1 MNLIVCL
8 INRNPSQVGGE
19 TVMSVV
25 DPDLA
30 FLIKSRKPET
40 LQYYDVM
47 DINRMYDCAGDIL

>member
-30 FLIKSRKPET
+30 FLITSRKPET

-47 DINRMYDCAGDIL
+47 DINRMYDCAGKV